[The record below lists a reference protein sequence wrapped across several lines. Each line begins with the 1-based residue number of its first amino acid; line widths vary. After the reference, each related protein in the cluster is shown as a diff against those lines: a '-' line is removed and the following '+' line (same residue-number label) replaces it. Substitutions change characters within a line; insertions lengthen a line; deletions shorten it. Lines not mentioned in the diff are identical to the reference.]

1 MKTRFK
7 KKINI
12 FNVAVTAIS
21 GMLSVSIMFYAVGH
35 FGLSV
40 AWPELVLNTF
50 YVASLVM
57 IWMYF
62 FNRLETQ
69 DVLIATLYNYDL
81 LIDTIDEATG
91 YLMTEI
97 WIRPT
102 ITYGLVACFVTETN
116 EK

>member
-50 YVASLVM
+50 YVASLV
-57 IWMYF
+57 
-62 FNRLETQ
+62 N
-69 DVLIATLYNYDL
+69 
-81 LIDTIDEATG
+81 EAAG

>member
-21 GMLSVSIMFYAVGH
+21 GMLSVSI
-35 FGLSV
+35 
-40 AWPELVLNTF
+40 
-50 YVASLVM
+50 
-57 IWMYF
+57 
-62 FNRLETQ
+62 
-69 DVLIATLYNYDL
+69 
-81 LIDTIDEATG
+81 G